1 MIYWSSFFITSKQ
14 INIFETVQLVKHT
27 GATNLDKTIFFK
39 YSMGEGEGGG
49 GGIFEWN
56 FLPFQKAEWSI
67 NVLVHIDILH
77 LSPESCRL
85 SRYLLEHCHLIILE

>member
-49 GGIFEWN
+49 GGGGIFELN
-56 FLPFQKAEWSI
+56 FIP
-67 NVLVHIDILH
+67 
-77 LSPESCRL
+77 
-85 SRYLLEHCHLIILE
+85 

>member
-39 YSMGEGEGGG
+39 YSMGEGEGEGG
-49 GGIFEWN
+49 GGVFSNEIF
-56 FLPFQKAEWSI
+56 FHSKK
-67 NVLVHIDILH
+67 
-77 LSPESCRL
+77 LSGRL
-85 SRYLLEHCHLIILE
+85 TF